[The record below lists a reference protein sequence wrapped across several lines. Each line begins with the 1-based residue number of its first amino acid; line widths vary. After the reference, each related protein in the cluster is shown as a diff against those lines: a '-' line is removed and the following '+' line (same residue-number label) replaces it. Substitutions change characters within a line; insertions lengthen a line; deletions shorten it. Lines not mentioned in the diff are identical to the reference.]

1 MNNNSLNL
9 KKNFHTQ
16 AGFTIIEIVIV
27 LGVIVIISG
36 LGLANFQSSNNSSS
50 TYSASR
56 DILTSDLRVAADK
69 ALNSERF
76 QGQEPTGWGVQI
88 SEGTNSYTIFADL
101 NGNRAYD
108 GNEKFK
114 TVKLNSDLKVYPVYG
129 STTAGPIVF
138 NAGDAKT
145 YFNNNELLVNS
156 TDNLLVYLLNKNDAV
171 VKVIEITSLG
181 TVSSINSAPVIGTT
195 GSTVLDIVQPDEVAG
210 LVTWYKA
217 DALTTLNNGDPVNSW
232 TDSSVNGNNLI
243 YVSKGKPAYVTNG
256 VNSLPVVRFDGDDDY
271 LACTSTVG
279 NAKTI
284 FVVMKWLDPNKDYA
298 PFLGK
303 AWTNVPD
310 LNTWPDMWSGAG
322 SQDPEP
328 PLPPALPGQA
338 IGVGSGLSKQHVTN
352 AAVYN
357 NGTSVSAGTLMR
369 DKVNFQI
376 ITMVP
381 TADMYFD
388 IIGANYI
395 ISPLY
400 HTHADYAEVIVYSS
414 VLTEEN
420 RKGIELYLSDK
431 YNIPLSY

>member
-217 DALTTLNNGDPVNSW
+217 DALTTLNNGNPVDPW
-232 TDSSVNGNNLI
+232 TDSSGNSKNLI
-243 YVSKGKPAYVTNG
+243 YVNGGKPTYITNG
-256 VNSLPVVRFDGDDDY
+256 VNSLPIVRFDGVDDHLVY
-271 LACTSTVG
+271 SAGIS
-279 NAKTI
+279 NARTI
-284 FVVMKWLDPNKDYA
+284 FVVMKWLDLTNNYA

-303 AWTNVPD
+303 VWYDPYVS
-310 LNTWPDMWSGAG
+310 NTHPHLWSGTNA
-322 SQDPEP
+322 S
-328 PLPPALPGQA
+328 GQA
-338 IGVGSGLSKQHVTN
+338 IGGTGLSKQHVIDAT
-352 AAVYN
+352 VYN
-357 NGTSVSAGTLMR
+357 NGTSMTSSTLI
-369 DKVNFQI
+369 KKI
-376 ITMVP
+376 
-381 TADMYFD
+381 
-388 IIGANYI
+388 
-395 ISPLY
+395 
-400 HTHADYAEVIVYSS
+400 
-414 VLTEEN
+414 
-420 RKGIELYLSDK
+420 
-431 YNIPLSY
+431 